1 MRCVLCHH
9 AYEEVVSYRE
19 KTSPAHGTD
28 PDGLQNRTTGQHYL
42 LQFWWVVV
50 RDELDPQVEMM
61 LDLLNDYDI
70 SLSGDDISEARQQ
83 LETMVG
89 LAGDDPVPVGDVSDI
104 TIESEDREIPARAY
118 VPEGEGPFPVVT
130 FFHGGGYVLGSI
142 DIYDNLCRLLATQ
155 SECLVVSVDY
165 RLAPE
170 HPWPA
175 ALEDCYNATL
185 WLSRN
190 AERFSGDSTRLAV
203 AGDSAGGNLSA
214 TVSLLA
220 RERGLLD
227 IDCQVLLYP
236 STAYTE
242 PMDSRAENASGYFL
256 TAKDLIWFV
265 KHYIESPFDAYNP
278 LAFPLQARD
287 LSDLPSA
294 FVLTCGFDPLRD
306 EGIAYANRLRDA
318 GVDVEHTNYE
328 SMIHGFLNM
337 EGIVERTYDGI
348 EEIATFLQR
357 ELSR

>member
-1 MRCVLCHH
+1 
-9 AYEEVVSYRE
+9 VS
-19 KTSPAHGTD
+19 S
-28 PDGLQNRTTGQHYL
+28 
-42 LQFWWVVV
+42 
-50 RDELDPQVEMM
+50 ELDPQVEVM
-61 LDLLNDYDI
+61 LDLLNEYDI
-70 SLSGDDISEARQQ
+70 SLSGDDVSEARQQ

-104 TIESEDREIPARAY
+104 TIDAEDREIPARAY
-118 VPEGEGPFPVVT
+118 IPEGEGPFPTVA
-130 FFHGGGYVLGSI
+130 FFHGGGFVLGSI
-142 DIYDNLCRLLATQ
+142 DIYDNLCRLLATHA
-155 SECLVVSVDY
+155 ECVVVSVGY

-175 ALEDCYNATL
+175 ALKDCYDATM

-190 AERFSGDSTRLAV
+190 ADRFSGDGTRLAV

-220 RERGLLD
+220 RERGMPD

-236 STAYTE
+236 STAYLE
-242 PMDSRAENASGYFL
+242 PMASRAENASGYFL
-256 TAKDLIWFV
+256 TSEDLVWFV
-265 KHYIESPFDAYNP
+265 KHYVEDVFDAHNP

-287 LSDLPSA
+287 LSDLPKA

-306 EGIAYANRLRDA
+306 EGIAYADRLRDA

-337 EGIVERTYDGI
+337 EEIVDRTHDGI
-348 EEIATFLQR
+348 EEIASYLQR
-357 ELSR
+357 TLDQ